1 MSFKKTSQ
9 LLNLG
14 STLDLVDGTP
24 GFLQVSLPLN
34 TLDREIFVV
43 TDIQMDAE
51 PIPVPAFPGN
61 TVGLQ
66 ASLNKIGNNIRTIN
80 DPQCVGSLRRQSQST
95 GNDAP
100 MFQEAFLPNESTSG
114 TASDFITI
122 IATPDYVLTG
132 SFSTT
137 VGGTANRA
145 VFARITGYRAKA
157 DADVYAALVT
167 EELNNQ

>member
-1 MSFKKTSQ
+1 MAFKKTSQ

-24 GFLQVSLPLN
+24 ASFQVSLPLN

-51 PIPVPAFPGN
+51 PIPVPQAPGN
-61 TVGLQ
+61 TVTLL
-66 ASLNKIGNNIRTIN
+66 ASLNKIGTAVRTIN
-80 DPQCVGSLRRQSQST
+80 DPQCVGSLRRQAQST
-95 GNDAP
+95 PADAP
-100 MFQEAFLPNESTSG
+100 MFQESFLPNESTSG
-114 TASDFITI
+114 TSSDFITI
-122 IATPDYVLTG
+122 IATPDYVLAGSYATTG
-132 SFSTT
+132 
-137 VGGTANRA
+137 GATANRA